1 MSVVSLKADSEV
13 QRTIFFR
20 QRKSLLLTS
29 LLLFFVYYAHLSIST
44 VTTKELVV
52 EVAIPE
58 SLHFMLWVS
67 WGYFF
72 LRYLQYYLITAR
84 GGLDAVIQ
92 SERQLQAAE
101 EPENAGPG
109 LFLRILLYNTYLTD
123 YLLPLAFALFA
134 AAFALIVR

>member
-1 MSVVSLKADSEV
+1 
-13 QRTIFFR
+13 FR

-44 VTTKELVV
+44 VTTQELVV

-92 SERQLQAAE
+92 AERQLLAAAGPDE
-101 EPENAGPG
+101 AGPG
-109 LFLRILLYNTYLTD
+109 LFLRVVLFNTYLTD
-123 YLLPLAFALFA
+123 YLLPLAFGLFA